1 MNPVITGI
9 VIDQTRA
16 TGKWYV
22 REVKN
27 ETGDGVKPVFFRREK
42 SDLIGRIYDKMLGAE
57 SAQRY
62 AAAHINELT
71 TTSPVDVSNIVD
83 DSGNLKLPLEKPEK
97 ITADD
102 LQSLL
107 DRKCRLVDSAQPNE
121 GPQKLDDGV
130 SLVTVISSA
139 NKKELKREVD
149 QLWSSYQGTSNVSKD
164 DFKRLMQ
171 LSLQLA
177 GGHVKSNDPKVWD
190 DCENFVGR
198 ISSERGKA
206 WKNQQVP
213 EKFQSLKTFFQGEKT
228 STATETSSTTAASAV
243 RDPISGFMP
252 KGTDLG
258 AEQLF
263 DRTHWNLPAAGSEDS
278 EKISWH
284 RGYDMPV
291 NYQEKFRKAF
301 QIHEALLEAVA
312 WGQDVIGV
320 RADLVRDDLGVGN
333 AADIIDT
340 LKSLAPF
347 ANSDEAKQT
356 INALGAAV
364 TKYAQHVKHHERLK
378 NKTPGP

>member
-1 MNPVITGI
+1 
-9 VIDQTRA
+9 
-16 TGKWYV
+16 
-22 REVKN
+22 
-27 ETGDGVKPVFFRREK
+27 
-42 SDLIGRIYDKMLGAE
+42 
-57 SAQRY
+57 
-62 AAAHINELT
+62 
-71 TTSPVDVSNIVD
+71 
-83 DSGNLKLPLEKPEK
+83 
-97 ITADD
+97 
-102 LQSLL
+102 
-107 DRKCRLVDSAQPNE
+107 
-121 GPQKLDDGV
+121 
-130 SLVTVISSA
+130 
-139 NKKELKREVD
+139 
-149 QLWSSYQGTSNVSKD
+149 
-164 DFKRLMQ
+164 
-171 LSLQLA
+171 
-177 GGHVKSNDPKVWD
+177 
-190 DCENFVGR
+190 
-198 ISSERGKA
+198 
-206 WKNQQVP
+206 
-213 EKFQSLKTFFQGEKT
+213 
-228 STATETSSTTAASAV
+228 
-243 RDPISGFMP
+243 MP

-312 WGQDVIGV
+312 RGQDVIGV